1 MTKAWP
7 IRAFHLQGQW
17 LVQEWACDPGQ
28 ANQRHL
34 WNCARNIS
42 PTPTP
47 TPSITVKEKNPGA
60 TWACCLRMGPIQKQ
74 SESKRASSEFPVQT
88 LLTPDPQA
96 SEFYMLIIYLFI
108 LFLKLD
114 LGFTWKFTKMPYD
127 GYNGTSVFSS
137 VMPRCKGSF
146 FMGEKET
153 PVDTM
158 HDGYECAHST
168 DGEVESSNKGHT
180 GGRTW
185 LNMAYPALK
194 ATLSTLTH
202 AGLLWT
208 HPLPFPWRINHSAK
222 NSGVECRLVS
232 LKGWFLAQDT
242 C

>member
-1 MTKAWP
+1 MFSLPPFFWPQSSFPEEILNLSPHAHFLRGCQMTKAWP
-7 IRAFHLQGQW
+7 IRAFHLQGQC

-96 SEFYMLIIYLFI
+96 SEFYMLITYLFI

-114 LGFTWKFTKMPYD
+114 LGFT
-127 GYNGTSVFSS
+127 
-137 VMPRCKGSF
+137 
-146 FMGEKET
+146 
-153 PVDTM
+153 
-158 HDGYECAHST
+158 
-168 DGEVESSNKGHT
+168 
-180 GGRTW
+180 
-185 LNMAYPALK
+185 
-194 ATLSTLTH
+194 
-202 AGLLWT
+202 
-208 HPLPFPWRINHSAK
+208 
-222 NSGVECRLVS
+222 
-232 LKGWFLAQDT
+232 
-242 C
+242 